1 MTFLIRPGTPRYEEQ
16 LRARAF
22 EAWRTASSLVHA
34 RWDRYNEA
42 ERSAR
47 AAAYTAYLEALDHE
61 ADAAAGL
68 ESLTRLPLAQA
79 A

>member
-1 MTFLIRPGTPRYEEQ
+1 MTFLIRAGTPRYDEQ

-34 RWDRYNEA
+34 RWDLYIES

-47 AAAYTAYLEALDHE
+47 AAAYSAYRGALDHE
-61 ADAAAGL
+61 ADAAAELENLARFGL
-68 ESLTRLPLAQA
+68 AEA